1 MGSTITDKSTYTEGE
16 EIIVSF
22 DYPSRKDS
30 TLYWQIDS
38 VYEEDFNSNDILGS
52 HNGAISLDSNG
63 EASITLSSINDSDY
77 AEYSEFFEIHI
88 HSNSNYPSTFPENAN
103 HSSFIGTS
111 NSITLDDWNPNYL
124 KVRRSTQ
131 RVSEGQLLLV
141 SLSADNL
148 PSQETLYWQ
157 IEQGYNGGEVDNND
171 FLITN
176 GQVKLDKNNISE
188 IIITPL
194 SDGIEEDH
202 EWFDLY
208 IYLDEAKTDDITS
221 RDFRISDFNE
231 SNNILTANNID
242 SLLINEKYNLYQIK
256 DYDGNYHGLPS
267 ATTIDVISAY
277 KYQGLI
283 DINADGTK
291 EAIYT
296 NKESGRWVTASVD
309 SVTGEIDYSDHGE
322 GGTTRI
328 VGIYDDPLIAEGEA
342 NNGFLSDG
350 TTPAPANFGVSEEE
364 RYVEVNGERIDRLAL
379 NSQVRF
385 QNDLE
390 SDNLSVKT
398 SGDYDD
404 DGVNEVYW
412 KTNDGTAYLR
422 ALMHDDGNIRYANYQ
437 SEAQM
442 TDYLTTQ
449 GHESVVDEIV

>member
-1 MGSTITDKSTYTEGE
+1 
-16 EIIVSF
+16 
-22 DYPSRKDS
+22 
-30 TLYWQIDS
+30 
-38 VYEEDFNSNDILGS
+38 
-52 HNGAISLDSNG
+52 
-63 EASITLSSINDSDY
+63 
-77 AEYSEFFEIHI
+77 
-88 HSNSNYPSTFPENAN
+88 
-103 HSSFIGTS
+103 
-111 NSITLDDWNPNYL
+111 
-124 KVRRSTQ
+124 

-328 VGIYDDPLIAEGEA
+328 VGIYDDP
-342 NNGFLSDG
+342 
-350 TTPAPANFGVSEEE
+350 
-364 RYVEVNGERIDRLAL
+364 
-379 NSQVRF
+379 
-385 QNDLE
+385 
-390 SDNLSVKT
+390 
-398 SGDYDD
+398 
-404 DGVNEVYW
+404 
-412 KTNDGTAYLR
+412 
-422 ALMHDDGNIRYANYQ
+422 
-437 SEAQM
+437 
-442 TDYLTTQ
+442 
-449 GHESVVDEIV
+449 

>member
-1 MGSTITDKSTYTEGE
+1 MGSITTDKSKYTEGE

-22 DYPSRKDS
+22 DYPSWKDS

-38 VYEEDFNSNDILGS
+38 VYKEDFNSNDILGS
-52 HNGAISLDSNG
+52 HNGAVSLDSNG

-111 NSITLDDWNPNYL
+111 NSITLDDWNSNYL

-291 EAIYT
+291 E
-296 NKESGRWVTASVD
+296 
-309 SVTGEIDYSDHGE
+309 
-322 GGTTRI
+322 
-328 VGIYDDPLIAEGEA
+328 
-342 NNGFLSDG
+342 
-350 TTPAPANFGVSEEE
+350 
-364 RYVEVNGERIDRLAL
+364 
-379 NSQVRF
+379 
-385 QNDLE
+385 
-390 SDNLSVKT
+390 
-398 SGDYDD
+398 
-404 DGVNEVYW
+404 
-412 KTNDGTAYLR
+412 
-422 ALMHDDGNIRYANYQ
+422 
-437 SEAQM
+437 
-442 TDYLTTQ
+442 
-449 GHESVVDEIV
+449 